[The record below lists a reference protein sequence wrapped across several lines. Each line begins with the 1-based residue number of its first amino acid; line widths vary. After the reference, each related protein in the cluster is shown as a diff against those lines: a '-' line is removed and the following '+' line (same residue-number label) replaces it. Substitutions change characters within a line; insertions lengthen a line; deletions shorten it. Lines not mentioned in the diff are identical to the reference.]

1 MPWACRGFAVVF
13 LAFGLSLISGKVAHT
28 QDQFITSSTS
38 MARPKVIPRPC
49 GDRRPVPGPQ
59 RKSGSVREADR
70 SDKLCAEVA
79 FDRSATASL
88 GPGDVREKANEDP
101 VLEELKAMGEQ
112 GLVIE
117 RAREEV
123 SEILEGQN
131 RCAAW
136 FQQAEPEVARKFQSL
151 RYRIDESG
159 PQYTL
164 KLQNAAGGWLYQQ
177 PYVASSIEDAST
189 GSTITI
195 NGKGAFFQLRSG
207 VRIVPKDG
215 GPGGLS
221 ASQLLHLDL
230 YLGGTLDAQ
239 VTALLHEF
247 SHVVGL
253 LPADGGS
260 GFGAELS
267 TQNTQIVLR
276 HCRGEVEAAGKH
288 QGLFLNPGTGSFHV
302 ARDDKANF

>member
-1 MPWACRGFAVVF
+1 MPWACRRFAAVF
-13 LAFGLSLISGKVAHT
+13 FVFGLLLVSGKVVA
-28 QDQFITSSTS
+28 QSQGQSITSPTSLARSTVV
-38 MARPKVIPRPC
+38 RRRC
-49 GDRRPVPGPQ
+49 GDRRPIRGPQ
-59 RKSGSVREADR
+59 RESGSPREADH
-70 SDKLCAEVA
+70 SEILCAEVA
-79 FDRSATASL
+79 FDYSATASP
-88 GPGDVREKANEDP
+88 GHGDVREKANEDP

-112 GLVIE
+112 GLGIE

-123 SEILEGQN
+123 LEILESQN

-136 FQQAEPEVARKFQSL
+136 FQQAEPHAARKFRSL
-151 RYRIDESG
+151 RYTIDDSG
-159 PQYTL
+159 PQYTF
-164 KLQNAAGGWLYQQ
+164 KIQNAAGEWLYQQ
-177 PYVASSIEDAST
+177 PYVASSIEDASA
-189 GSTITI
+189 GSTITV

-230 YLGGTLDAQ
+230 YLGGTLGAQ

-260 GFGAELS
+260 GFGPELS
-267 TQNTQIVLR
+267 AQNTQIVLR
-276 HCRGEVEAAGKH
+276 HCRAEVEAAGKH
-288 QGLFLNPGTGSFHV
+288 KGLFLNPGTGSFP
-302 ARDDKANF
+302 RGTR

>member
-1 MPWACRGFAVVF
+1 MLWAGRRFAVVF
-13 LAFGLSLISGKVAHT
+13 FVFGLLLVSGKVVQPQGQSIIST
-28 QDQFITSSTS
+28 TS
-38 MARPKVIPRPC
+38 MARPTVIPRPC
-49 GDRRPVPGPQ
+49 GDRQPVPNPQ
-59 RKSGSVREADR
+59 RKSGSVRDADG
-70 SDKLCAEVA
+70 SDKLCAEAA
-79 FDRSATASL
+79 FDRSATASF
-88 GPGDVREKANEDP
+88 GHVDGREKANEDP
-101 VLEELKAMGEQ
+101 VLEELKAMGDQ

-123 SEILEGQN
+123 LEILEGQN

-136 FQQAEPEVARKFQSL
+136 FQQAEPDAARKFRSL
-151 RYRIDESG
+151 RYTIDESG
-159 PQYTL
+159 PQYSL
-164 KLQNAAGGWLYQQ
+164 KLQNGAGGWLYQQ
-177 PYVASSIEDAST
+177 PYVASSIEDASA

-239 VTALLHEF
+239 VAALLHEF

-288 QGLFLNPGTGSFHV
+288 KGLFLNPGTRSFPRATH
-302 ARDDKANF
+302 

>member
-1 MPWACRGFAVVF
+1 MLWAGRRFAVVF
-13 LAFGLSLISGKVAHT
+13 LAFGFSLISSNVVHS
-28 QDQFITSSTS
+28 QDQSIISTTS
-38 MARPKVIPRPC
+38 MARPTLVPRPC
-49 GDRRPVPGPQ
+49 GDRQPVPSLQ
-59 RKSGSVREADR
+59 RRGGSVREADR
-70 SDKLCAEVA
+70 SDRVCAEVA
-79 FDRSATASL
+79 FDSSASASL
-88 GPGDVREKANEDP
+88 GHGDVREKANEDP

-117 RAREEV
+117 RTREEV
-123 SEILEGQN
+123 LEILEGRN

-136 FQQAEPEVARKFQSL
+136 FQQAEPDAARKFRSL
-151 RYRIDESG
+151 RYLIDESG

-164 KLQNAAGGWLYQQ
+164 KLQNGAGGWLYQQ
-177 PYVASSIEDAST
+177 PYVASSIEDASA

-207 VRIVPKDG
+207 VRIVPKNG

-221 ASQLLHLDL
+221 ASQLLRLDL

-267 TQNTQIVLR
+267 TQNTQVVLR
-276 HCRGEVEAAGKH
+276 HCRAEVEAAGKH
-288 QGLFLNPGTGSFHV
+288 KGLFLNPGTGSFPR
-302 ARDDKANF
+302 ATR

>member
-1 MPWACRGFAVVF
+1 MLWAGRRFAVVF
-13 LAFGLSLISGKVAHT
+13 LAFGFSLISSDVVHS
-28 QDQFITSSTS
+28 QDQSIISTTS
-38 MARPKVIPRPC
+38 MARPTVVPRPC
-49 GDRRPVPGPQ
+49 GDRQPVPGLQ
-59 RKSGSVREADR
+59 RRGGSVREADR
-70 SDKLCAEVA
+70 SDRACAEVA
-79 FDRSATASL
+79 FDSSATASL
-88 GPGDVREKANEDP
+88 GHGDVREKANEDP

-112 GLVIE
+112 GLVIA
-117 RAREEV
+117 RAREEAL
-123 SEILEGQN
+123 EILEGYN

-136 FQQAEPEVARKFQSL
+136 FQQAKPDAARKFRSL
-151 RYRIDESG
+151 RYTIDESG

-164 KLQNAAGGWLYQQ
+164 KLQNGAGGWLYQQ

-221 ASQLLHLDL
+221 ASQLLRLDL

-267 TQNTQIVLR
+267 TQNTQVVLR
-276 HCRGEVEAAGKH
+276 HCRAEVEAAGRHK
-288 QGLFLNPGTGSFHV
+288 GLFLNPGTGSFP
-302 ARDDKANF
+302 RSTR

>member
-13 LAFGLSLISGKVAHT
+13 LAFGLSLICGKVAHT
-28 QDQFITSSTS
+28 PDQSITSSTS
-38 MARPKVIPRPC
+38 MGRPKVIPRPC
-49 GDRRPVPGPQ
+49 RDRRPVPGPQ
-59 RKSGSVREADR
+59 RKSGSVRETDR
-70 SDKLCAEVA
+70 SDKLCAELA
-79 FDRSATASL
+79 FDRSATASP
-88 GPGDVREKANEDP
+88 GHGDVREKANEDP
-101 VLEELKAMGEQ
+101 VLEELIAMGEQ

-117 RAREEV
+117 RARQEV
-123 SEILEGQN
+123 LEILEGQN

-159 PQYTL
+159 PQYTF
-164 KLQNAAGGWLYQQ
+164 KLQNASGEWLYQQ
-177 PYVASSIEDAST
+177 PYVASSIEDASA

-207 VRIVPKDG
+207 VRIVPKEG

-253 LPADGGS
+253 LPADGGTV
-260 GFGAELS
+260 FGSELS

-276 HCRGEVEAAGKH
+276 HCRAEVEAAGKH
-288 QGLFLNPGTGSFHV
+288 KGLFLNPGTGSFHV
-302 ARDDKANF
+302 ARGDKSTF

>member
-1 MPWACRGFAVVF
+1 MPWACRRFAVVF
-13 LAFGLSLISGKVAHT
+13 FVFGLLLVSGEVA
-28 QDQFITSSTS
+28 QSQGQSITSPTSLARSTVV
-38 MARPKVIPRPC
+38 RRRC
-49 GDRRPVPGPQ
+49 GDRRPIPGTQ
-59 RKSGSVREADR
+59 RESGSPREADH
-70 SDKLCAEVA
+70 SEILCAEVA
-79 FDRSATASL
+79 FDYSATASP
-88 GPGDVREKANEDP
+88 GHGDVREKANEDP
-101 VLEELKAMGEQ
+101 VLLLEELKTMGEQ

-123 SEILEGQN
+123 LEILESQN
-131 RCAAW
+131 RCAGW
-136 FQQAEPEVARKFQSL
+136 FQQAEPDAARKFRSL
-151 RYRIDESG
+151 RYTIDESG

-164 KLQNAAGGWLYQQ
+164 KLQNAAGVWLYQQ
-177 PYVASSIEDAST
+177 PYVASSIEDAGA

-195 NGKGAFFQLRSG
+195 NGQGAFFQLRSG
-207 VRIVPKDG
+207 VRMVPKDG

-260 GFGAELS
+260 VFGSELS

-276 HCRGEVEAAGKH
+276 HCRAEVEAAGKH
-288 QGLFLNPGTGSFHV
+288 QGLFLNPGTRSFPLGT
-302 ARDDKANF
+302 R

>member
-1 MPWACRGFAVVF
+1 MPWACRRFAVVF
-13 LAFGLSLISGKVAHT
+13 FVFGLLLVSGEVA
-28 QDQFITSSTS
+28 QSQGQSITSPTSLARSTVV
-38 MARPKVIPRPC
+38 RRRC
-49 GDRRPVPGPQ
+49 GDRRPIPGTQ
-59 RKSGSVREADR
+59 RESGSPREADY
-70 SDKLCAEVA
+70 SEILCAEVA
-79 FDRSATASL
+79 FDYRATASP
-88 GPGDVREKANEDP
+88 GHGDVREKANEDP
-101 VLEELKAMGEQ
+101 VLLLEELKAMGEQ

-123 SEILEGQN
+123 LEILEGQN

-136 FQQAEPEVARKFQSL
+136 FQQAEPDAARKFRSL
-151 RYRIDESG
+151 RYTIDESG

-164 KLQNAAGGWLYQQ
+164 KLQNAAGEWLYQQ
-177 PYVASSIEDAST
+177 PYVASSIEDAGA

-195 NGKGAFFQLRSG
+195 NGKGAFFQRRSG

-260 GFGAELS
+260 VFGSELS

-276 HCRGEVEAAGKH
+276 HCRAEVEAAGKH
-288 QGLFLNPGTGSFHV
+288 KGLFLNPGTGSFPLGT
-302 ARDDKANF
+302 R

>member
-1 MPWACRGFAVVF
+1 MPWACRRFAVVF
-13 LAFGLSLISGKVAHT
+13 FVFGLLLVSGKVA
-28 QDQFITSSTS
+28 QSQGQSITSPTSLARSTVV
-38 MARPKVIPRPC
+38 RRRC
-49 GDRRPVPGPQ
+49 GDRRPIPGTQ
-59 RKSGSVREADR
+59 RESGSPREADH
-70 SDKLCAEVA
+70 SEILCAEVA
-79 FDRSATASL
+79 FDHSATAS
-88 GPGDVREKANEDP
+88 PGRGEIREKANEDP

-123 SEILEGQN
+123 LEILEGRS

-136 FQQAEPEVARKFQSL
+136 FQQAEPDAARKFRSL
-151 RYRIDESG
+151 RYTIDESG
-159 PQYTL
+159 PQYSL
-164 KLQNAAGGWLYQQ
+164 NLQNAAGGWLYQQ
-177 PYVASSIEDAST
+177 PYVASSIEDASP

-207 VRIVPKDG
+207 VRMVRKDG

-230 YLGGTLDAQ
+230 YLGGTVDAQ

-253 LPADGGS
+253 LPVDGGS

-276 HCRGEVEAAGKH
+276 HCRAEVEAAGKH
-288 QGLFLNPGTGSFHV
+288 KGLYWNPGTGSFPSATH
-302 ARDDKANF
+302 

>member
-1 MPWACRGFAVVF
+1 MPWACRRFAVVF
-13 LAFGLSLISGKVAHT
+13 LAFGFSLISSEGAHS
-28 QDQFITSSTS
+28 QDPSITSSIS
-38 MARPKVIPRPC
+38 MAHPMVIPRPC
-49 GDRRPVPGPQ
+49 GSRQPVLDTKRGRRLA
-59 RKSGSVREADR
+59 RETGHPDN
-70 SDKLCAEVA
+70 LCDELA
-79 FDRSATASL
+79 FDSSATASP
-88 GPGDVREKANEDP
+88 GHGDVREKANEDP

-123 SEILEGQN
+123 LEILEGHN

-136 FQQAEPEVARKFQSL
+136 FQQAEPDAARKFRSL
-151 RYRIDESG
+151 RYTIDESG
-159 PQYTL
+159 PPYTL
-164 KLQNAAGGWLYQQ
+164 KIQNAAGGWLYQQ
-177 PYVASSIEDAST
+177 PYVASSIEDASS

-195 NGKGAFFQLRSG
+195 NGKGAFFRLRSV

-230 YLGGTLDAQ
+230 YLGGTLDAE

-253 LPADGGS
+253 LPSDGGS
-260 GFGAELS
+260 GFGPELS

-276 HCRGEVEAAGKH
+276 HCRAEVEAAGKH
-288 QGLFLNPGTGSFHV
+288 KGLFLRPGTGSFP
-302 ARDDKANF
+302 RGTR

>member
-1 MPWACRGFAVVF
+1 MLWTGRRFAVVF
-13 LAFGLSLISGKVAHT
+13 LAFGLSLISGNVGHS
-28 QDQFITSSTS
+28 QDQSIISTTS
-38 MARPKVIPRPC
+38 MARPTVVPRPC

-59 RKSGSVREADR
+59 RRSGSVREADR

-79 FDRSATASL
+79 FDRSTTASL
-88 GPGDVREKANEDP
+88 GHGDVREKANEDP

-123 SEILEGQN
+123 IEILEGQN

-136 FQQAEPEVARKFQSL
+136 FQQAKPEVARKFQSL
-151 RYRIDESG
+151 RYRIDENG

-195 NGKGAFFQLRSG
+195 NGKGAFFQLRAG

-221 ASQLLHLDL
+221 ASQLLRLDL

-247 SHVVGL
+247 SHVAGL

-260 GFGAELS
+260 VFGSELS

-288 QGLFLNPGTGSFHV
+288 KSLFLNPGTGSFHV
-302 ARDDKANF
+302 AHGGKSNF

>member
-1 MPWACRGFAVVF
+1 MPWACRRFAVVF
-13 LAFGLSLISGKVAHT
+13 FVFGLLLVSGEVA
-28 QDQFITSSTS
+28 QSQGQSITSPTSLARSTVV
-38 MARPKVIPRPC
+38 RRRC
-49 GDRRPVPGPQ
+49 GDRRPIPGTQ
-59 RKSGSVREADR
+59 RESGSPREADH
-70 SDKLCAEVA
+70 SEILCAEVA
-79 FDRSATASL
+79 FDYSATASP
-88 GPGDVREKANEDP
+88 GHGDVREKANEDP
-101 VLEELKAMGEQ
+101 VLLLEELKTMGEQ

-123 SEILEGQN
+123 LEILESQN
-131 RCAAW
+131 RCAGW
-136 FQQAEPEVARKFQSL
+136 FQQAEPDAARKFRSL
-151 RYRIDESG
+151 RYTIDESG

-164 KLQNAAGGWLYQQ
+164 KLQNAAGEWLYQQ
-177 PYVASSIEDAST
+177 PYVASFIEDAGA

-260 GFGAELS
+260 VFGSELS

-276 HCRGEVEAAGKH
+276 HCRAEVEAAGKH
-288 QGLFLNPGTGSFHV
+288 QGLFLNPGTRSFPLGT
-302 ARDDKANF
+302 R

>member
-1 MPWACRGFAVVF
+1 M
-13 LAFGLSLISGKVAHT
+13 FGQVTHSQERSNTFPTAKGQTL
-28 QDQFITSSTS
+28 
-38 MARPKVIPRPC
+38 VIPRPC
-49 GDRRPVPGPQ
+49 APRQPVPDS
-59 RKSGSVREADR
+59 RRESVSAREADHA
-70 SDKLCAEVA
+70 DKLCAEPPL
-79 FDRSATASL
+79 DRNATASRWRSDDRDEEN
-88 GPGDVREKANEDP
+88 GDP
-101 VLEELKAMGEQ
+101 VLDELKGMGEK
-112 GLVIE
+112 GLMIL
-117 RAREEV
+117 RAREQV
-123 SEILEGQN
+123 IEILEGQN

-151 RYRIDESG
+151 RYRIDESD

-230 YLGGTLDAQ
+230 YLGGTLEAQ

-288 QGLFLNPGTGSFHV
+288 KGLFLNPGTGSFHV
-302 ARDDKANF
+302 ARGDKANF

>member
-28 QDQFITSSTS
+28 QDQSITSSTP
-38 MARPKVIPRPC
+38 MARPKVIPRLC

-59 RKSGSVREADR
+59 RKSGS
-70 SDKLCAEVA
+70 
-79 FDRSATASL
+79 
-88 GPGDVREKANEDP
+88 
-101 VLEELKAMGEQ
+101 
-112 GLVIE
+112 
-117 RAREEV
+117 
-123 SEILEGQN
+123 
-131 RCAAW
+131 
-136 FQQAEPEVARKFQSL
+136 L
-151 RYRIDESG
+151 RYTIDDSG
-159 PQYTL
+159 PQYTF
-164 KLQNAAGGWLYQQ
+164 KIQNAAGEWLYQQ
-177 PYVASSIEDAST
+177 PYVASSIEDASA
-189 GSTITI
+189 GSTITV

-288 QGLFLNPGTGSFHV
+288 KGLFLNPGTG
-302 ARDDKANF
+302 

>member
-1 MPWACRGFAVVF
+1 LARQTGHPDNLCDE
-13 LAFGLSLISGKVAHT
+13 LAFDS
-28 QDQFITSSTS
+28 
-38 MARPKVIPRPC
+38 
-49 GDRRPVPGPQ
+49 
-59 RKSGSVREADR
+59 
-70 SDKLCAEVA
+70 
-79 FDRSATASL
+79 SATASP
-88 GPGDVREKANEDP
+88 GHGDVREKANEDP

-112 GLVIE
+112 GLVVE

-123 SEILEGQN
+123 LEILEGQN

-136 FQQAEPEVARKFQSL
+136 FQQAEPDAARKFRSL
-151 RYRIDESG
+151 RYTIDESG
-159 PQYTL
+159 PPYTL
-164 KLQNAAGGWLYQQ
+164 KIQDAAGGWLYQQ
-177 PYVASSIEDAST
+177 PYVASSIEDASP

-195 NGKGAFFQLRSG
+195 NGKGAFFQLRSA
-207 VRIVPKDG
+207 VRIVPKG
-215 GPGGLS
+215 GRPGGLS

-260 GFGAELS
+260 GFGPELS

-276 HCRGEVEAAGKH
+276 LCRREVETAGKH
-288 QGLFLNPGTGSFHV
+288 KGLLLNPGTASFP
-302 ARDDKANF
+302 RGRR